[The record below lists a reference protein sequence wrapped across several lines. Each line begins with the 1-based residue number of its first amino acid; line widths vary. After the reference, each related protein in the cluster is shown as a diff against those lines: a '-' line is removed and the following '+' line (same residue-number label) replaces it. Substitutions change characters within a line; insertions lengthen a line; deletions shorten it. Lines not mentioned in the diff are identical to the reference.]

1 MPVTPPPRPA
11 AARRSNR
18 RPERE
23 LTRNDPI
30 EERWPYIRRRLRA
43 AYPDA
48 KVALA
53 FSTPLE
59 CLVAT
64 ILSAQTTDEI
74 VNRVTQGPNGLFAKY
89 RTAEGYL
96 SVSVEELAA
105 DLKPTG
111 FFNNKT
117 KAVRGACQKMVDDYG
132 GEVPRTMRELM
143 TLPGVARKTANIVQG
158 NAYPREHARDP
169 DAGIAVDTHVGR
181 LAHRIGFS
189 SQKDPDKVER
199 DLMRVIPRKEWFDFT
214 YVLIDHGRTICQA
227 RLPHCEICP
236 IKHLCPASRVP

>member
-1 MPVTPPPRPA
+1 MTPAPRAPA
-11 AARRSNR
+11 PRGHPTR

-23 LTRNDPI
+23 LTRSDPI
-30 EERWPYIRRRLRA
+30 EERWPHIRRRLRA

-74 VNRVTQGPNGLFAKY
+74 VNRVTQGPTGLFAKY
-89 RTAEGYL
+89 RTAEDYL
-96 SVSVEELAA
+96 GVPVDELSA

-117 KAVRGACQKMVDDYG
+117 KSVRGACAKIVEDYG
-132 GEVPRTMRELM
+132 GEVPRTMAELL

-158 NAYPREHARDP
+158 NAYPKEHARDP

-181 LAHRIGFS
+181 LARRIGFS
-189 SQKDPDKVER
+189 SHKDPDKVER
-199 DLMRVIPRKEWFDFT
+199 DLMRIIPRKEWFSFT
-214 YVLIDHGRTICQA
+214 YVLIDHGRQICEA
-227 RLPHCEICP
+227 KRPRCEICP
-236 IKHLCPASRVP
+236 ISALCPSSRV